1 MTPADI
7 DLKVVLDRLEIVENC
22 LYLLRAL
29 PTDSLE
35 SFTADFR
42 NPAAAESLL
51 RRGIETLIDTARHL
65 LSRKFGLSSLQY
77 RQTALLSIE
86 RGVVLDP
93 EVGEKFV
100 QIAGYRNRMTHDYE
114 EITAQELFDIVSNQL
129 GDIQKVAEE
138 LRAATSRL
146 EGR

>member
-35 SFTADFR
+35 AFTADFR

-138 LRAATSRL
+138 LRVATSRL